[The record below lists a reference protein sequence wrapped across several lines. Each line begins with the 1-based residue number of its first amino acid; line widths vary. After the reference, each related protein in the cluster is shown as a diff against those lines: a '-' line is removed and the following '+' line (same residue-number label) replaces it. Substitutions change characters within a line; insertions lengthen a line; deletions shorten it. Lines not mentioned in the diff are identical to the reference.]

1 MSLSAPINP
10 LIFPCCIG
18 AEGPSPASCAVS
30 FQPPHLHL
38 TLTRLPSCQSSRDVF
53 DRIFACHHYMEACR
67 AWKWGC
73 NIFLGRHRHPKK
85 NAVRGKAY
93 CRVVES
99 VIEKSSI
106 DAIWIVCVHTRNQ
119 NWIVLLWLAD
129 TGCQEKER
137 MYESVSIFTM
147 YDRQATTF
155 LSHRLGAGAGAA
167 ALQSLWPSPPQLH
180 WRSGR
185 LQWCLN
191 PTGSDP
197 WRHARSTAGG
207 VAFMARCGR
216 KKKAHNWQ
224 GVSCVMI
231 MSLAFRWACPSF
243 TPFNQHFL
251 SFLVISSLFLNSNRH
266 FRFQDLESVP
276 SWVPWWVAWWGLQ
289 ASGFLPRPPTRR
301 WAGHLASLGQCEVGQ
316 LGLRLGM
323 DWAYRSSNLRW
334 KWVLCKT
341 LLARLHIVFWGL
353 FWRDLFAFKCICTCT
368 FRLGS
373 ERKTMFS

>member
-224 GVSCVMI
+224 GCVMCHDHVI
-231 MSLAFRWACPSF
+231 GIQMGLPLFYSIQSAFLIISGHFKSF
-243 TPFNQHFL
+243 SQQQ
-251 SFLVISSLFLNSNRH
+251 SSLPLPGFGIGPKLSAMVGGMMR
-266 FRFQDLESVP
+266 
-276 SWVPWWVAWWGLQ
+276 
-289 ASGFLPRPPTRR
+289 ASGQRFFAKTSNQAL
-301 WAGHLASLGQCEVGQ
+301 GGSLGITRSMWSGSAGATARY
-316 LGLRLGM
+316 GLSL
-323 DWAYRSSNLRW
+323 S
-334 KWVLCKT
+334 
-341 LLARLHIVFWGL
+341 
-353 FWRDLFAFKCICTCT
+353 
-368 FRLGS
+368 
-373 ERKTMFS
+373 